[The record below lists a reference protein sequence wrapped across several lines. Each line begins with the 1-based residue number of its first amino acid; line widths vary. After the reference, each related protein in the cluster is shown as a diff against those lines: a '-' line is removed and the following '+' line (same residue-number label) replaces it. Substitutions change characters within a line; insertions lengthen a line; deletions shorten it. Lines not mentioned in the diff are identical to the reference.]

1 MSKEAPKHETK
12 FQEPRFIVNGK
23 FDPNID
29 VPAVQ
34 SAIDAAP
41 EDGRTVYLN
50 GRFSFGTSSVTIR
63 NWARIRGSDEFGKKA
78 EIEGGHNPFTVDS
91 GEQPVSI
98 TGVQFLNPIECAI
111 RITSVNNLAIND
123 CKIVT
128 PVPVPSPP
136 ITGVTPFNTCGG
148 ILGVS
153 KVGTVVKEI
162 AGSISILRNVM
173 DITSQQTINTDP
185 TARTFGINLDLAG
198 QSKQANVTISG
209 NTIKNVT
216 AHGMILRDIVG
227 TATVNGQNSITLGQ
241 HGARLTG
248 GDSFVDG
255 IMCQGA
261 GKYTVSDNVIDC
273 GYENSAGIRLIS
285 RGTSTAPPLTGTTVT
300 GNSITMSKPST
311 ASNGSESAA
320 IELRRRC
327 GILPDPNTN
336 TVSNTVSNNT
346 IMGEAGAA
354 LSLIAESN
362 QQGSFI
368 PKHNTFVNNDHQGFT
383 STLTADI
390 FVAPNVEDT
399 NIQSGTGGTICSN
412 LSVRTSFPQN
422 YVEVC

>member
-1 MSKEAPKHETK
+1 MIMSKEAPKHETK

-91 GEQPVSI
+91 GQQFVSI
-98 TGVQFLNPIECAI
+98 TGVHFINPIQSAI
-111 RITSVNNLAIND
+111 RVTSVNGLSISD
-123 CKIVT
+123 CEIDT
-128 PVPVPSPP
+128 PVLVPAPATP
-136 ITGVTPFNTCGG
+136 PFNTGGG
-148 ILGVS
+148 IVGVS

-162 AGSISILRNVM
+162 AGNISILRNVM

-185 TARTFGINLDLAG
+185 TARTFGINFDLAD
-198 QSKQANVTISG
+198 QSMQANLTISG

-227 TATVNGQNSITLGQ
+227 TATINGQNAITTGT
-241 HGARLTG
+241 HGARITG

-261 GKYTVSDNVIDC
+261 GTYTVSDNVIDC

-368 PKHNTFVNNDHQGFT
+368 PKHNTFVNNDHRGFT

-399 NIQSGTGGTICSN
+399 NIQSVTGGTICSN